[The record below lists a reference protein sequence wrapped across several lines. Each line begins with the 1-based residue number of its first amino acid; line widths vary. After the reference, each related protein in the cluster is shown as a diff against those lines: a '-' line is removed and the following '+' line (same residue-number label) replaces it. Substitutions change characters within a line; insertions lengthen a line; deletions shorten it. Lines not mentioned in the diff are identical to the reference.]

1 MAGRA
6 DDTRA
11 PMKTAKAE
19 APSDRAQSLYKG
31 LRVLQSFSRR
41 QSGMTL
47 SAVAAAVGLNR
58 ATTRRFLLT
67 LLDLGYVETDGKLF
81 RLTPKVMTLGYTYLA
96 SLPWW
101 QLASPVV
108 EELSRRLEESCSI
121 GVLSGD
127 QLIFVVRVQGP
138 RLLAMHLTPGR
149 SVPVHVTAIGRV
161 LLAERSPE
169 EIDRFLARTPLER
182 LTAHTVTQPAQLKA
196 ALRECRDRGYAL
208 VDQELEPGLRAIG
221 VPVRDHSGHAVAA
234 IGMSTHV
241 QRRTLAELERD
252 LLPHIRAGAD
262 RIRDLLPR

>member
-1 MAGRA
+1 MARRPVPRRTG
-6 DDTRA
+6 A
-11 PMKTAKAE
+11 PAATT
-19 APSDRAQSLYKG
+19 SDRAQSLYKG
-31 LRVLQSFSRR
+31 LLVLQSFSRR
-41 QSGMTL
+41 QTGMTL
-47 SAVAAAVGLNR
+47 SEVAAAVGLNR

-67 LLDLGYVETDGKLF
+67 LLDLGYVETDGKVY

-101 QLASPVV
+101 QLASPVA

-127 QLIFVVRVQGP
+127 QLIFVARVQGP
-138 RLLAMHLTPGR
+138 RLLAIHLTPGR

-161 LLAERSPE
+161 LLAERTPE

-182 LTAHTVTQPAQLKA
+182 LTPHTVTDPEALKA
-196 ALRECRDRGYAL
+196 ALREIREKGYA
-208 VDQELEPGLRAIG
+208 VIDQELEPGLRAIG
-221 VPVRDHSGHAVAA
+221 VPVRDRSGRAVAA

-252 LLPHIRAGAD
+252 LLPHIRAGAE